1 MKKQLVLTKIEND
14 YKLTMKD
21 QEKNFI
27 IIKNKV
33 INGEELYTAFYAGVT
48 EEIKFVVETELS
60 DSKDTIIYNQL
71 CELFKKIDSEVNEN
85 CFNKRKGED

>member
-33 INGEELYTAFYAGVT
+33 INGEKLYTAFYAGVT
-48 EEIKFVVETELS
+48 EEIKYVVETELS

-71 CELFKKIDSEVNEN
+71 CELFKK
-85 CFNKRKGED
+85 